1 MADAQDLHQIEYRHH
16 QTKDLSPVASSM
28 SSAESLRAWD
38 SRIRAWVRHPHADRL
53 SESVCYQ
60 LLRNGQAALAWR
72 YWDRR
77 AAERA
82 DGTRGRPLV
91 SRVLV
96 GPAGVLTPEIAVA
109 LCQAGPTADSVGP
122 MPGEVPDGAELPTVS
137 AAALVAVTRAMIPV
151 LDQDA
156 AQQAGLQAVVAA
168 ALADPYTALAISV
181 QDTIIQKP
189 LREGV
194 QGPLLW
200 GLGRIASPLLGPAGR
215 DWSFSTFEPPLGEM
229 DPASLP
235 GIVFRQAQ
243 DGAQTPPTRWRKEV
257 RVRPLASNALDP
269 GSPYAEQVE
278 LAGWLVAEYRER
290 GGDWLGQFVA
300 ECCGSERSLQVRLD
314 RVYDELR
321 KIESPMIISGEP
333 TGFVSLSAGS
343 PPAPEEPESAGS
355 DLEKSGRDVAG
366 TEEGSRAVAD
376 EPGPSAPWDPDREAR
391 EIASPAA
398 DGADEEVA
406 RSGSRPA
413 ESLESQEPQSPTSP
427 AEQTVASPPFGPDQ
441 YETAV
446 PPERPP
452 GFASPD
458 AEPVVGGS
466 DNPVYYEDQEP
477 PRGRSQFSA
486 RTERWKES
494 LAPSREGQTA
504 PQLPVPG
511 RSRHHADAPSAAQP
525 ADRYQPPPQP
535 VAVSHLL
542 KQLELVGDDAGRFDS
557 ILRGISQVGGQLA
570 GPNDRLKSWE
580 VISHNDWY
588 ANIRKHHLFGVAEL
602 IEIFGIVV
610 IPDLVGPDAAE
621 VIARWAYDA
630 PPPMVGG
637 LLGAARRASPETWR
651 ATIRILESVLAARW
665 AADNS
670 IQDQWDASRATW
682 SAGEFGRGENKRGI
696 LGHLRRH

>member
-72 YWDRR
+72 YWDQR

-96 GPAGVLTPEIAVA
+96 GPAGVLTPDIAVA
-109 LCQAGPTADSVGP
+109 LCHAGPTADSVGP

-181 QDTIIQKP
+181 RDTIIQKP

-200 GLGRIASPLLGPAGR
+200 GLGRIAWPLLGPVGR

-243 DGAQTPPTRWRKEV
+243 DGAQTPPARWRKEV
-257 RVRPLASNALDP
+257 KGRPLASNALDP
-269 GSPYAEQVE
+269 GSPYAEKVE

-300 ECCGSERSLQVRLD
+300 ECCGSERSLQVRLE
-314 RVYDELR
+314 RVHDELR
-321 KIESPMIISGEP
+321 KIESPMI
-333 TGFVSLSAGS
+333 
-343 PPAPEEPESAGS
+343 
-355 DLEKSGRDVAG
+355 
-366 TEEGSRAVAD
+366 
-376 EPGPSAPWDPDREAR
+376 
-391 EIASPAA
+391 
-398 DGADEEVA
+398 
-406 RSGSRPA
+406 
-413 ESLESQEPQSPTSP
+413 
-427 AEQTVASPPFGPDQ
+427 
-441 YETAV
+441 
-446 PPERPP
+446 
-452 GFASPD
+452 
-458 AEPVVGGS
+458 
-466 DNPVYYEDQEP
+466 
-477 PRGRSQFSA
+477 
-486 RTERWKES
+486 
-494 LAPSREGQTA
+494 
-504 PQLPVPG
+504 
-511 RSRHHADAPSAAQP
+511 
-525 ADRYQPPPQP
+525 
-535 VAVSHLL
+535 
-542 KQLELVGDDAGRFDS
+542 
-557 ILRGISQVGGQLA
+557 
-570 GPNDRLKSWE
+570 
-580 VISHNDWY
+580 
-588 ANIRKHHLFGVAEL
+588 
-602 IEIFGIVV
+602 
-610 IPDLVGPDAAE
+610 
-621 VIARWAYDA
+621 
-630 PPPMVGG
+630 
-637 LLGAARRASPETWR
+637 
-651 ATIRILESVLAARW
+651 
-665 AADNS
+665 
-670 IQDQWDASRATW
+670 
-682 SAGEFGRGENKRGI
+682 
-696 LGHLRRH
+696 